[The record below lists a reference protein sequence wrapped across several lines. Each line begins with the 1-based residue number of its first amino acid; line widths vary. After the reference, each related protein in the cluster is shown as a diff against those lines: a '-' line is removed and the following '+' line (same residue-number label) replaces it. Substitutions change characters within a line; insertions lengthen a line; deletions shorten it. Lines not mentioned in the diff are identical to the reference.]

1 MKSAARN
8 TLAYT
13 GNVTLSQYVGS
24 KKVVVG
30 KVHNSGG
37 KPLFDFFISCLT
49 GDFTTANAL
58 LPRRIGLFTAKYNTD
73 GSLSEITKKFGTWGL
88 LLPARK
94 VDSTED
100 NSSVCYSFTIPFEI
114 ISPITSFEDAYVGL
128 YSEAETSKEE
138 DMDYG
143 NYMAYFSLSTLNR
156 SLFLNAALA
165 VDWELQ
171 VINGKTE
178 YENVSST
185 K

>member
-1 MKSAARN
+1 MKNTARN
-8 TLAYT
+8 TLAYV
-13 GNVTLSQYVGS
+13 GNVTLSQYIGS

-30 KVHNSGG
+30 KIHNSGN
-37 KPLFDFFISCLT
+37 KPLFDFFVSCLT
-49 GDFTTANAL
+49 GDFVTANAL
-58 LPRRIGLFTAKYNTD
+58 RPSRIGLFTAEYDDN
-73 GSLSEITKKFGTWGL
+73 GNVSEITKTYGNWGL
-88 LLPARK
+88 LSPARK
-94 VDSTED
+94 IDSTED
-100 NSSVCYSFTIPFEI
+100 NSSVRYSFTIPFEI
-114 ISPITSFEDAYVGL
+114 ISPITSFENAYIGL
-128 YSEAETSKEE
+128 YSEAETSKES
-138 DMDYG
+138 MDYG